1 MGTKTETK
9 TQTQQCEQPRLD
21 LRELID
27 KVREKLRLGVELPDG
42 SVVSVNLS
50 VYHFSYAKV
59 YGNKA
64 EVVYVTG
71 CVGVHVDAV
80 INDKD
85 VEIGDVRLY
94 NLCNDKYGV

>member
-1 MGTKTETK
+1 M
-9 TQTQQCEQPRLD
+9 
-21 LRELID
+21 D
-27 KVREKLRLGVELPDG
+27 KVREKLRLGVELADG
-42 SVVSVNLS
+42 SVVAVNLS

-71 CVGVHVDAV
+71 CADVHVDAV
-80 INDKD
+80 INGRD

-94 NLCNDKYGV
+94 NLCSDKYGV

>member
-9 TQTQQCEQPRLD
+9 TQTQHCKH

-27 KVREKLRLGVELPDG
+27 EVREKLRSGVELSDG

-71 CVGVHVDAV
+71 CVSVHVDVV
-80 INDKD
+80 ISSKD
-85 VEIGDVRLY
+85 VEIEDVRLY